1 MSWAALLLS
10 VTGYS
15 WYLVF
20 AYMTHAT
27 YPSLWTGLAGLFCL
41 ALLPT
46 VLGFTINR
54 SLLASGPT
62 VLKLVLINLL
72 LYLLYTGLTAL
83 GSVMIA
89 DYLFWNPPLPLPW
102 TAYLFPAAWQLLGW
116 LSGTYYVFQ
125 TADITAARP
134 TGIKTVEIS
143 LVLVMP
149 AIFLL
154 TYMGFAGPLLI
165 ILVAGWFL
173 ALALTLAVEGTGVTA
188 TSVIRYDIVLFH
200 ALVPPLAAIIL
211 FAAAFLG
218 EIRSLLQ
225 AAQGA
230 LFALLGYLV
239 KLLDMLFPPLPES
252 NVSLPEMATPP
263 MPTGMPENVQEPAS
277 WFIYVIIGLGI
288 LLLIPILRGLLGL
301 LKIRL
306 GAVPRLPQKRY
317 SPFRALLQ
325 VWRWLITLA
334 FSLLKIFAP
343 LVSRIKNLAGRLRQK
358 IKAILLRWLPAKT
371 PGQKIL
377 RSYEAFLRLGR
388 RHGCPRQAYE
398 TPLEYARRLQAVTT
412 KQPYPDAEISQLT
425 GLFLE
430 ASYSNKPLSWQQ
442 AAESER
448 LFKTIARYP
457 NMLPADE
464 VPGKH

>member
-10 VTGYS
+10 ITGYS
-15 WYLVF
+15 WYLIFV
-20 AYMTHAT
+20 YMTYAT
-27 YPSLWTGLAGLFCL
+27 NPGLGTGLAGLFVL

-46 VLGFTINR
+46 CLGFTLNR

-62 VLKLVLINLL
+62 VLKLVLLNLL
-72 LYLLYTGLTAL
+72 PYLLYTGLTAL
-83 GSVMIA
+83 GSVMVA
-89 DYLFWNPPLPLPW
+89 DYLFWNPPQPLPW
-102 TAYLFPAAWQLLGW
+102 TAYLFPSAWQLLGW
-116 LSGTYYVFQ
+116 LGGTYYIFQ
-125 TADITAARP
+125 TTNLTAAARS
-134 TGIKTVEIS
+134 TGIKTVETS

-173 ALALTLAVEGTGVTA
+173 AVALTLAVEGTGVTA
-188 TSVIRYDIVLFH
+188 ASVIRYDIVLFH
-200 ALVPPLAAIIL
+200 AIVPPLAAIIL

-225 AAQGA
+225 AARGA

-252 NVSLPEMATPP
+252 NIVLPEMPPPP
-263 MPTGMPENVQEPAS
+263 MPAGGSENVPEPAS
-277 WFIYVIIGLGI
+277 WFIYIIIGLG
-288 LLLIPILRGLLGL
+288 LLLIPILQGLLSL

-306 GAVPRLPQKRY
+306 GAVPRLPQRRY

-334 FSLLKIFAP
+334 CSLLKIFAP
-343 LVSRIKNLAGRLRQK
+343 LVTRLKALAGWLRQK
-358 IKAILLRWLPAKT
+358 IKTILNRWLPAKT
-371 PGQKIL
+371 PGQKIF

-388 RHGCPRQAYE
+388 RAGCPRQIYE
-398 TPLEYARRLQAVTT
+398 TPLEYARRLQKATA
-412 KQPYPDAEISQLT
+412 KQPYPDAEISRLT
-425 GLFLE
+425 DLFLE
-430 ASYSNKPLSWQQ
+430 ARYSNKLLNWQQ

-448 LFKTIARYP
+448 LYKTIADSSR
-457 NMLPADE
+457 
-464 VPGKH
+464 GS

>member
-20 AYMTHAT
+20 AYMTYAT
-27 YPSLWTGLAGLFCL
+27 YPGLWTGLAGLFCL

-89 DYLFWNPPLPLPW
+89 DYLFWNPPHSL
-102 TAYLFPAAWQLLGW
+102 TRAAYLFPSAWQLLAW
-116 LSGTYYVFQ
+116 LIGTYYVFQ
-125 TADITAARP
+125 TADIKAAAQP
-134 TGIKTVEIS
+134 TGIKTVETS
-143 LVLVMP
+143 LVLVIP

-173 ALALTLAVEGTGVTA
+173 ALALTLAIEGTGVTA

-211 FAAAFLG
+211 CAAAFLG
-218 EIRSLLQ
+218 EIRSVLQ
-225 AAQGA
+225 AARGA
-230 LFALLGYLV
+230 LFALLAYLV

-252 NVSLPEMATPP
+252 NVVLPEMASPP
-263 MPTGMPENVQEPAS
+263 MPTGGAENVQEPAS
-277 WFIYVIIGLGI
+277 WFIYIIIGLGL

-301 LKIRL
+301 LRIRL

-325 VWRWLITLA
+325 VWRWLITLVC
-334 FSLLKIFAP
+334 SLLKIFAP
-343 LVSRIKNLAGRLRQK
+343 LVTRLKALAGGLRQK
-358 IKAILLRWLPAKT
+358 IKTILNRWLPAKT
-371 PGQKIL
+371 PGQKIF

-388 RHGCPRQAYE
+388 RAGCPRQIYE
-398 TPLEYARRLQAVTT
+398 TPLEYARRLQTATT
-412 KQPYPDAEISQLT
+412 KQPYPGAEISRLT

-430 ASYSNKPLSWQQ
+430 ASYSKKPLSWQQ

-448 LFKTIARYP
+448 LFKTIAHSSRGRF
-457 NMLPADE
+457 LT
-464 VPGKH
+464 